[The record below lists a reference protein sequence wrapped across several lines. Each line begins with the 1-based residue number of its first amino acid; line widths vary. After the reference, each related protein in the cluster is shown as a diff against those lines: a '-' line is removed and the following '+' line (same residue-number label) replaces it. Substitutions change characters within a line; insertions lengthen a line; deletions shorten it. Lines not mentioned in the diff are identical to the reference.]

1 MHPSGREMGAAQASG
16 SRPIVADGSD
26 TYSFR
31 LTIKVIKEVA
41 LFVTAILL
49 GLLLGHSY
57 FGSWQV
63 NCLLEYPA

>member
-1 MHPSGREMGAAQASG
+1 MGAAQASG
-16 SRPIVADGSD
+16 SRPIVGDVSD
-26 TYSFR
+26 NYFFR

-49 GLLLGHSY
+49 GLLLGHSH

-63 NCLLEYPA
+63 TYPLECPA